1 MSLSMNVWVEA
12 ARILS
17 KSDYAQ
23 DFERRRTG
31 ID

>member
-1 MSLSMNVWVEA
+1 MSLSMKVWVGA

-17 KSDYAQ
+17 KSDYARG
-23 DFERRRTG
+23 FERRRTG